1 MSYSPVSAVFF
12 RTNSTQFHVAA
23 NESQTA
29 EIDVSVVNGSAFNGT
44 NISRVDGGDVI
55 TQCDLLISNSGTNTA
70 FQCYFTGGAA
80 EDRARQATANSASTL
95 FSRDEFWGLGS
106 SIRPLLKG
114 LSATNANIYPGN
126 ATMIGLRI

>member
-1 MSYSPVSAVFF
+1 MSYNPVSAVFF
-12 RTNSTQFHVAA
+12 RINSTLFNVAA

-29 EIDVSVVNGSAFNGT
+29 EIDISVVSGSTFNGT
-44 NISRVDGGDVI
+44 NISRADGGDII
-55 TQCDLLISNSGTNTA
+55 TQCDLLISNSGNNVS

-95 FSRDEFWGLGS
+95 YSRDEFWGLGS

-114 LSATNANIYPGN
+114 LSASNANIYPSD